1 MSRGTTDGSLVF
13 GTIIRP
19 KLSLQPIL
27 FGWACYAK
35 WQGGDFTKKTGHR
48 ANPPFAMRSRPFD
61 HIIDMW
67 LILGREPTDGSLVV
81 GTIIR
86 PELSLQP
93 ILFGEACYASGQGG
107 IFTEDAPQG
116 NEPFCPAMQ
125 DPHDQH

>member
-1 MSRGTTDGSLVF
+1 MAGRRLHKEDG
-13 GTIIRP
+13 P
-19 KLSLQPIL
+19 
-27 FGWACYAK
+27 
-35 WQGGDFTKKTGHR
+35 QGK
-48 ANPPFAMRSRPFD
+48 PPFAMRSRPFD

-67 LILGREPTDGSLVV
+67 HILDRGPTDGSLVV

-93 ILFGEACYASGQGG
+93 ILFGKACYASWQGG